1 MKFHCTLASS
11 SKIMTKAPQKLGRQL
26 IRTVGRRQSY
36 HAPTQST
43 YNDLPQPSGS
53 WKTTYDANQRKYTAH
68 LAIGVGSLV
77 GTLIFGKAAGFLE
90 FYNDIPEKP
99 AQIDSY
105 K

>member
-1 MKFHCTLASS
+1 MQ
-11 SKIMTKAPQKLGRQL
+11 APQRVGRQI
-26 IRTVGRRQSY
+26 IRAVGRRNCH

-53 WKTTYDANQRKYTAH
+53 WKTAYDANQRKYTAH

-77 GTLIFGKAAGFLE
+77 GTIIFGKAAGFLD
-90 FYNDIPEKP
+90 FHNDIPLKP